1 MFLLLNSFDQVPS
14 LLFLF
19 PNKQIP
25 SSDLTLSLK
34 GNLFWHAYNSNLS
47 NTFSLDKQC
56 NRNNQESV
64 AILYLT
70 KILK

>member
-1 MFLLLNSFDQVPS
+1 MFLLLNLFGQVPA

-19 PNKQIP
+19 PNKQTP
-25 SSDLTLSLK
+25 SSGLALTLK
-34 GNLFWHAYNSNLS
+34 ENLFWHAYSSNLS

-56 NRNNQESV
+56 NRNNQESA

>member
-1 MFLLLNSFDQVPS
+1 MFQLPNLFDRVPAQ
-14 LLFLF
+14 LFLF

-25 SSDLTLSLK
+25 SSDLALSLK

-47 NTFSLDKQC
+47 NTFSLDKQY
-56 NRNNQESV
+56 NRNNQESA